1 MSTIH
6 LFDDSNNANDNRL
19 GDLEKT
25 IIINNLMEVPFAERD
40 ELWRDTFLNNI
51 AECTLKLAETEV
63 VIGPDGFPYFQLE
76 SVPKDQNFQAFVIKN
91 RLKDFVLPK
100 GFGIA
105 INTQNENPDWI
116 FTYGDLVNYFLN
128 EEFYTDESIFSQKND
143 QTTIGKDEEILV
155 GQPSETILPYHVRTQ
170 LREFLDYYGVK
181 NAKIMLIARNYK
193 DEEKASQDL
202 VFNIVANQ
210 FRTEKEFTNI
220 MEAIGWFLPR
230 HYSYIG
236 LDEFAVENGFMPL

>member
-1 MSTIH
+1 MRSFIQTRV
-6 LFDDSNNANDNRL
+6 FFR
-19 GDLEKT
+19 K
-25 IIINNLMEVPFAERD
+25 
-40 ELWRDTFLNNI
+40 
-51 AECTLKLAETEV
+51 
-63 VIGPDGFPYFQLE
+63 
-76 SVPKDQNFQAFVIKN
+76 KN
-91 RLKDFVLPK
+91 
-100 GFGIA
+100 
-105 INTQNENPDWI
+105 E
-116 FTYGDLVNYFLN
+116 
-128 EEFYTDESIFSQKND
+128 

-155 GQPSETILPYHVRTQ
+155 GQPSETILPHHVRTQ

-193 DEEKASQDL
+193 DEEKVSQDL